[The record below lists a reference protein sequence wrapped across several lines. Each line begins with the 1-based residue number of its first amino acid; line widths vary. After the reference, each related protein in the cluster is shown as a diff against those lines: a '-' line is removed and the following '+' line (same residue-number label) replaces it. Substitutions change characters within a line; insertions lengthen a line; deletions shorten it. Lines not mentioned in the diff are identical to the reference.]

1 MNGLVRGSVAVVGV
15 AESELGQV
23 AVGTT
28 PLDLMA
34 QGVVRALADCG
45 LRLSVVDGLFAA
57 STQLRFTTMALA
69 EYLGIVPRY
78 QDSTQIGGSSFM
90 SFSES

>member
-1 MNGLVRGSVAVVGV
+1 MNGLARGSVAVVGV

-23 AVGTT
+23 AAGTT

-45 LRLSVVDGLFAA
+45 L
-57 STQLRFTTMALA
+57 
-69 EYLGIVPRY
+69 
-78 QDSTQIGGSSFM
+78 GSSVC
-90 SFSES
+90 S